1 MKIRIQQLV
10 VAAILVGGVV
20 GCSVTPP
27 QTANHTVSEHF
38 QRSGRFAIS
47 VEKSTG
53 ERDAVQGG
61 FVWNE
66 HQQRIQ
72 LDLNNP
78 MGSVLARVVADEQGA
93 QLHYPNGEIEYAQSA
108 DALVAQL
115 LGYELPVEGM
125 KDWLHGQTG
134 ARPVSD
140 LKREQ
145 DHIAYFQQDNWR
157 VRLQRYDQFGP
168 RLLQMNRTQPSQS
181 FSVRIV
187 VDY

>member
-1 MKIRIQQLV
+1 MKNTVQQLV
-10 VAAILVGGVV
+10 VAGFLLFGMV
-20 GCSVTPP
+20 GCSVVPSHDTS
-27 QTANHTVSEHF
+27 TAVQDQF
-38 QRSGRFAIS
+38 QRSGRFALS
-47 VEKSTG
+47 VEKNTG

-78 MGSVLARVVADEQGA
+78 MGSVLARVVADAQGA
-93 QLHYPNGEIEYAQSA
+93 QLQYPNGEIEYAQSA

-134 ARPVSD
+134 TRPVTD
-140 LKREQ
+140 LKKEQ
-145 DHIAYFQQDNWR
+145 DQIVYFQQDQWR
-157 VRLQRYDQFGP
+157 VRLQRYDELGP
-168 RLLQMNRTQPSQS
+168 RLLHMHRTQPSQS